1 MILITHDLG
10 VIAETADEVIVMYAG
25 KVVEQGPVRELFA
38 NPMHPYTRGLLS
50 SIPSFN
56 PGGHVAN
63 RNEQG
68 KKPRLDTIQGIVP
81 NLLELPTGCRFQTRC
96 PFASDECRNAE
107 PNLRAISHEHLIS
120 CFKDLEPFDKKKVS
134 V

>member
-1 MILITHDLG
+1 
-10 VIAETADEVIVMYAG
+10 
-25 KVVEQGPVRELFA
+25 
-38 NPMHPYTRGLLS
+38 MHPYTRGLLS

-107 PNLRAISHEHLIS
+107 PNLRAIFQKLNDEGHTIVMITHEPDIAGHAKRVIVI
-120 CFKDLEPFDKKKVS
+120 KDGKIIDDKLNKKRT
-134 V
+134 